1 MYASS
6 VDRLE
11 TRDFMRVQASVN
23 AVDAYSEGSCEGRK
37 IHTLFGPRPVA
48 LRIGSVAILSAG
60 YSADYTGYYPRSS
73 MLACRYKGTLINLRR
88 KLRRRLLGQ

>member
-23 AVDAYSEGSCEGRK
+23 AVDAYSEGSCKGRK
-37 IHTLFGPRPVA
+37 IHTFFGKRPIALGTSNVAISSAGHACAFRSMKTMMSALFGA
-48 LRIGSVAILSAG
+48 LF
-60 YSADYTGYYPRSS
+60 
-73 MLACRYKGTLINLRR
+73 RYRTRR
-88 KLRRRLLGQ
+88 VH